1 MKVPI
6 KVTSVEENPDGSAKI
21 NIEFDEDVKR
31 VLMKAWEITEWDDDR
46 AQREFIGV
54 IRESLSREE
63 TQSGAP

>member
-6 KVTSVEENPDGSAKI
+6 KVTSIEENPDGSAKI

-54 IRESLSREE
+54 IRESLGREE
-63 TQSGAP
+63 AKSGAA

>member
-63 TQSGAP
+63 TKSGAP

>member
-31 VLMKAWEITEWDDDR
+31 VLMKAWEITEWR
-46 AQREFIGV
+46 N
-54 IRESLSREE
+54 S
-63 TQSGAP
+63 